1 MLGILL
7 DNLIRNVVNYAST
20 GTEVRIALSNDGAGR
35 LLIENQCQDISDQQ
49 WQLITQ
55 RFCRVPG
62 SDGDGSGP
70 GMSIVQ
76 RICELHGAQLTVGRR
91 AEGDG
96 FAAQVEFAPA
106 IS

>member
-1 MLGILL
+1 MGE
-7 DNLIRNVVNYAST
+7 DRRCDHT
-20 GTEVRIALSNDGAGR
+20 PDHFQR
-35 LLIENQCQDISDQQ
+35 LEEG
-49 WQLITQ
+49 Q
-55 RFCRVPG
+55 RFYRVPG
-62 SDGDGSGP
+62 SEGDGSGL